1 MKKILIALLA
11 LVILIGI
18 TYAVGKRE
26 DPIGEI
32 DQSTTQNRVM
42 SIENYVTLYIS
53 ELSPVSEE
61 LGGRFYVTSISADK
75 GNGVVEYEDGH
86 NAYVADFSY
95 SYEDNE
101 AIKME
106 SFKIRE

>member
-1 MKKILIALLA
+1 MKKILIIAVG
-11 LVILIGI
+11 LVVLVGI
-18 TYAVGKRE
+18 IYTVGKRE

-53 ELSPVSEE
+53 ELSPVPEE
-61 LGGRFYVTSISADK
+61 LGGRFYVTDIRVNNGK
-75 GNGVVEYEDGH
+75 GVVNYEDGH

>member
-18 TYAVGKRE
+18 IYAVGKKE
-26 DPIGEI
+26 EPTGEP

-53 ELSPVSEE
+53 ELSPVPEE
-61 LGGRFYVTSISADK
+61 LGGRFYVTNITANNGK
-75 GNGVVEYEDGH
+75 GVVNYEDGH
-86 NAYVADFSY
+86 SAYVADFNY

>member
-1 MKKILIALLA
+1 MKKIIIAL
-11 LVILIGI
+11 VGIVLIVGI
-18 TYAVGKRE
+18 VYMLSDRKEYTRM
-26 DPIGEI
+26 

-42 SIENYVTLYIS
+42 SIENYVTIYIS
-53 ELSPVSEE
+53 ELSPVPEE
-61 LGGRFYVTSISADK
+61 LGGRFYVTHITTGDGK
-75 GNGVVEYEDGH
+75 GTVHYEDGH
-86 NAYVADFSY
+86 NAYVADFTY